1 MLNRRDFLKGSAFG
15 LAGIAGVAAL
25 GGCAANPQGAQE
37 QKTPS
42 NGDAAVNAAAEET
55 AGSATPT
62 TASMQ
67 NTEARE
73 VSLVEFESDVAPKV
87 SETMECDIVVLGSGA
102 GGLGAAVKAAQLGAK
117 VILLEKGSDLGG
129 STNGT
134 EGMFGWGSTLQHET
148 DGVELPLVAELI
160 QDELTYSNYRI
171 DAALWNR
178 FINASG
184 KSVDWLRELGYEF
197 DRVDVYKGQISAFK
211 CYHWWAEE
219 KGSTMIAHLA
229 DVAGDLGVQI
239 LTQTPGVALIT
250 EGGRVV
256 GAYGH
261 DANSNSYIAVK
272 AKATIVGT
280 GGFGLNN
287 ALIEQLTAWDMTYG
301 TTRSTGT
308 GDGVIMAEDVGA
320 GTYMTSILPRTA
332 VEGYTVYDEIAIGCC
347 DNPLLFVNENGD
359 RFMNEGTYVSSY
371 MALYVNSI
379 ISQKKA
385 YTLFDQAM
393 IDRFMNGDGILSG
406 WRKYKAGAQLPE
418 FQTQLDE
425 CLSSKRGNV
434 FKGETVEELAS
445 AMGVDPQNLKATVE
459 RYNKLCA
466 DKFDEDFLKGEEFL
480 IPVETGPFYAVR
492 QDPSVTNTIGGLD
505 VNYDNAVVNVD
516 GEVIPGLYCVGVDAC
531 KLYKE
536 TYNYAMSGGLVGY
549 CLYSGLNAAEHACA
563 EIGA

>member
-15 LAGIAGVAAL
+15 IAGITGAVALAG
-25 GGCAANPQGAQE
+25 CASAPQGQ
-37 QKTPS
+37 Q
-42 NGDAAVNAAAEET
+42 NAAQNPTDAGAEELTGLQAT
-55 AGSATPT
+55 AEA
-62 TASMQ
+62 AQ
-67 NTEARE
+67 NTEARK
-73 VSLVEFESDVAPKV
+73 VSLVEFEADVAPKV
-87 SETMECDIVVLGSGA
+87 TETKECDIVVLGSGA

-117 VILLEKGSDLGG
+117 VILLEKGSELGG

-134 EGMFGWGSTLQHET
+134 EGMFGWGSSLQHET

-184 KSVDWLRELGYEF
+184 KSVDWLRDLGYQF

-229 DVAGDLGVQI
+229 DVAAGLGVEI
-239 LTQTPGVALIT
+239 ITQAPGVALMT
-250 EGGRVV
+250 EDGKVA
-256 GAYGH
+256 GAYAH
-261 DANSNSYIAVK
+261 SVADDSYFAVK

-359 RFMNEGTYVSSY
+359 RFMNEGTYVTSY

-379 ISQKKA
+379 ISQKRA
-385 YTLFDQAM
+385 YTLLDQAM
-393 IDRFMNGDGILSG
+393 IDRFMSGEGILSG

-418 FQTQLDE
+418 FQSQLDE

-434 FKGETVEELAS
+434 FKGDTVEDLAK
-445 AMGVDPQNLKATVE
+445 AMGVDPANLKATVD
-459 RYNKLCA
+459 RYNKLCT
-466 DKFDEDFLKGEEFL
+466 DGFDEDFLKGAEFL
-480 IPVETGPFYAVR
+480 IPVQTGPFYAVR

-505 VNYDNAVVNVD
+505 VNYNNAVVDVN
-516 GEVIPGLYCVGVDAC
+516 GEAIPGLYCVGVDAC

-549 CLYSGLNAAEHACA
+549 CLYSGLNAAEHAC
-563 EIGA
+563 EEVLG

>member
-1 MLNRRDFLKGSAFG
+1 MLNRRDFLKGSALG
-15 LAGIAGVAAL
+15 LAGITGAVALAGCSASPKPTQDSAT
-25 GGCAANPQGAQE
+25 N
-37 QKTPS
+37 
-42 NGDAAVNAAAEET
+42 AVDAAAEE
-55 AGSATPT
+55 SAKPQASAAS
-62 TASMQ
+62 TASAD

-73 VSLVEFESDVAPKV
+73 VSLVEFEADVVPKV
-87 SETMECDIVVLGSGA
+87 AETKECDIVVLGSGA
-102 GGLGAAVKAAQLGAK
+102 GGMGAAVKAAQLGAK

-134 EGMFGWGSTLQHET
+134 EGMFGWGSSLQHET

-160 QDELTYSNYRI
+160 QEELTYSNYRI

-178 FINASG
+178 FISASG
-184 KSVDWLRELGYEF
+184 KSVDWLRDLGYQF

-219 KGSTMIAHLA
+219 KGATMIAHLA
-229 DVAGDLGVQI
+229 DVARDLGVEI
-239 LTQTPGVALIT
+239 ITQTPGVALMT
-250 EGGRVV
+250 EGGKVTGV
-256 GAYGH
+256 YGH
-261 DANSNSYIAVK
+261 DVANNKYIAVK

-320 GTYMTSILPRTA
+320 GTYMTAILPRTA

-359 RFMNEGTYVSSY
+359 RFMNEGTYVTSY

-379 ISQKKA
+379 ISQKHA
-385 YTLFDQAM
+385 YTMFDQAM
-393 IDRFMNGDGILSG
+393 IDRFMNGEGILSG

-434 FKGETVEELAS
+434 FKGETVEELAK
-445 AMGVDPQNLKATVE
+445 AMGVDPANLKATVD
-459 RYNKLCA
+459 RYNKLCT
-466 DKFDEDFLKGEEFL
+466 DGFDEDFLKGAEFM
-480 IPVETGPFYAVR
+480 IPVQTGPFYAVR

-505 VNYDNAVVNVD
+505 VNYDNAVVDVN
-516 GEVIPGLYCVGVDAC
+516 GQVIPGLYCVGVDAC

-549 CLYSGLNAAEHACA
+549 CLYSGLNAAEHACGEVLA
-563 EIGA
+563 